1 MKNEAKKTVESE
13 QFQTSLQFADLS
25 QLNNGSGASGGG
37 GGGGGGGD
45 GGSIG
50 MTTPLAKS
58 PIMSAKKWWEEDMEE
73 EAAYHDALEE
83 AESSMTKSLRR
94 ESVADRLSS
103 LLSQKSKETGSLDRT
118 NNSLN

>member
-1 MKNEAKKTVESE
+1 MKNEAKKTPEAE
-13 QFQTSLQFADLS
+13 QFQTSLQFADMS
-25 QLNNGSGASGGG
+25 QLNDGS

-103 LLSQKSKETGSLDRT
+103 LLSQKSKDTGSLDRT